1 MAAVIRGTA
10 RAYAREPKLILTAT
24 VAIVLTLW
32 LLKLPS
38 LSGPLTSV
46 VTAIVSFCAVCA
58 FVAFVL
64 SATGG
69 RTSNYTDDARRCL
82 DVAQRARSVVG
93 ELALLLLVMA
103 ITAAI
108 LVGLLEF
115 VSLIV
120 AITVLFHGG
129 FKSHSLLL
137 VGLPAYL
144 SVTTLP
150 LLLLFTAWSVALP
163 IAVHERPGGILP
175 LGRSY
180 ELIRGNRLRAF
191 AVVTLLA
198 LLVLTVNLGLR
209 ALLGADEFEGSQLSG
224 TLAALLLAPI
234 PLLATNALYRELE
247 RASCSSNQRL
257 RSSPPP

>member
-1 MAAVIRGTA
+1 VAAVIRGTA
-10 RAYAREPKLILTAT
+10 RAYTREPKLILTAT
-24 VAIVLTLW
+24 VAVVLTIW
-32 LLKLPS
+32 LLQLPW
-38 LSGPLTSV
+38 LKGPLTSV

-58 FVAFVL
+58 FIAFVL
-64 SATGG
+64 SATGEC
-69 RTSNYTDDARRCL
+69 TSNYTDEAERRL

-93 ELALLLLVMA
+93 ELALLLLVMGIA
-103 ITAAI
+103 AAI
-108 LVGLLEF
+108 LTALVEF
-115 VSLIV
+115 ASLSV
-120 AITVLFHGG
+120 ALTVLFHGG

-144 SVTTLP
+144 SVTMLP
-150 LLLLFTAWSVALP
+150 LFLLLTAWSVALP
-163 IAVHERPGGILP
+163 VAVHERPGGILS

-198 LLVLTVNLGLR
+198 LLVLAVNLGLR
-209 ALLGADEFEGSQLSG
+209 ALLGADEFEGSPLSG

-234 PLLATNALYRELE
+234 PLLAMNALYRELE
-247 RASCSSNQRL
+247 RASCSNNQRL